1 MRSLLAAICLA
12 LPLPPIAAGELREE
26 IDSAKEAFH
35 HALHD
40 APAIYLV
47 CYYKVEMKLWN
58 GDWEQLDI
66 QATIVEVV
74 RGDQKVG
81 DRINFERVMD
91 GKYGDISKLAGSLY
105 YVQLYR
111 NDHEGTP
118 NFGKLDID
126 PQDPLA
132 VFPYSQERSAMAAEH
147 KKKAQQAGAGQ
158 PATLPESKSEG
169 SDKPQPESEGR
180 SR

>member
-1 MRSLLAAICLA
+1 
-12 LPLPPIAAGELREE
+12 
-26 IDSAKEAFH
+26 
-35 HALHD
+35 
-40 APAIYLV
+40 
-47 CYYKVEMKLWN
+47 
-58 GDWEQLDI
+58 
-66 QATIVEVV
+66 
-74 RGDQKVG
+74 
-81 DRINFERVMD
+81 MD
-91 GKYGDISKLAGSLY
+91 GKYGDISKLAGSLH

-132 VFPYSQERSAMAAEH
+132 VFPYSQERSAMATEH

-158 PATLPESKSEG
+158 PATRPELKSEG
-169 SDKPQPESEGR
+169 GDKPQPNAEGR